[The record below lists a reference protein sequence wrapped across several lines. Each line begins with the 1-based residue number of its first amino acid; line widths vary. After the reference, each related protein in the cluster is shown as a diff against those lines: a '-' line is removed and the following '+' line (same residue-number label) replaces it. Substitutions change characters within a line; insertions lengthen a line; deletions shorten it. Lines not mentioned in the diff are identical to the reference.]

1 MPDILELISSIRRSY
16 WAKHQEM
23 DAEQM
28 VSGMEA
34 LLAPAYEYMEKNE
47 DKVEGAEF
55 WQTLHRILCEIKE
68 KV

>member
-1 MPDILELISSIRRSY
+1 
-16 WAKHQEM
+16 
-23 DAEQM
+23 M
-28 VSGMEA
+28 VAGMEA

-47 DKVEGAEF
+47 DKVEAVEF